1 MKSFRFKHFSL
12 PFEWWMVLVLLFGV
26 VLSADAIVTTCEN
39 IQTAAPWWHTAFTAV
54 ESVVFPAALVC
65 LILKALQP
73 ARPERERFY
82 FAVAFVACALI
93 TLRTAFSQYWQLFV
107 EDDTHWLKWIIGPLA
122 VIGWSCLTYF
132 LGYCCAKAK
141 GGKAENHKE

>member
-1 MKSFRFKHFSL
+1 MKTFRFKHFSL
-12 PFEWWMVLVLLFGV
+12 TFEWWMILVLLFGV

-39 IQTAAPWWHTAFTAV
+39 IQTAAPWWHTAFTTV

-73 ARPERERFY
+73 VRPERERFY

-93 TLRTAFSQYWQLFV
+93 TLRTAFSQYRQLFV
-107 EDDTHWLKWIIGPLA
+107 EDDTHWLKWISGPLA
-122 VIGWSCLTYF
+122 VVGWCYITYF
-132 LGYCCAKAK
+132 FGYCCAKAK

>member
-1 MKSFRFKHFSL
+1 METFRFKHFSL
-12 PFEWWMVLVLLFGV
+12 TFEWWMILVLLFGV

-39 IQTAAPWWHTAFTAV
+39 IQTAAPWWHTAFTTV

-107 EDDTHWLKWIIGPLA
+107 EDDTHWLKWISGPLA
-122 VIGWSCLTYF
+122 VIGWSCLTSF